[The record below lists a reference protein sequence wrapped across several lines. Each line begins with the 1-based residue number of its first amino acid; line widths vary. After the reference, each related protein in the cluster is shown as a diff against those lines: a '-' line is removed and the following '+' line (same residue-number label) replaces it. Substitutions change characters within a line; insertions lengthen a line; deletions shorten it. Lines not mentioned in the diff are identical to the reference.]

1 MTQSPI
7 SRRTAIATLGAL
19 GATAALAQGAATGR
33 PATVRIGY
41 QKSSTLIAVL
51 KVQGALEKQLAPLNV
66 SVSWHEFTSGL
77 PLLEALNLDNLD
89 ISADVADTVP
99 VFAQAAGADL
109 TFIAQEAPSPAA
121 QAIVVREDSPLK
133 TVADLKGKKVGFAK
147 AAGAH
152 YLLIAALEKA
162 GLSLKDIT
170 PAYLTPAD
178 GRAAFEKG
186 AIDAWVVW
194 DPFLAAA
201 QTQKPGQSNVRVLAD
216 GTGIASY
223 QRYYLAST
231 KFAKARPDVL
241 RVVYAELEKTGK
253 WVKQSPKDAAALLSP
268 VWGLDAATIE
278 QANSRRSYAVR
289 AVVPE
294 ALSEQQRIADAFF
307 AEKLLPRK
315 IDALNVALFKPG
327 A

>member
-1 MTQSPI
+1 MNTSI
-7 SRRTAIATLGAL
+7 SRRAVIATLGAL
-19 GATAALAQGAATGR
+19 GAGAVWAQGVAPR
-33 PATVRIGY
+33 PVTVRFGY
-41 QKSSTLIAVL
+41 QKSSTLTALL
-51 KVQGALEKQLAPLNV
+51 KAQGTLEKQLAPLNATL
-66 SVSWHEFTSGL
+66 SWHEFTSGL

-99 VFAQAAGADL
+99 VFAQAAGAEL

-121 QAIVVREDSPLK
+121 QAIVVREDSPIT

-162 GLSLKDIT
+162 GLSFKDIV

-201 QTQKPGQSNVRVLAD
+201 QRQSKVRILAD
-216 GTGIASY
+216 GAGIASY

-241 RVVYAELEKTGK
+241 RVIYAELEKTGK
-253 WVKQSPKDAAALLSP
+253 WVKQNPKDAAALLSP

-289 AVVPE
+289 PVVVDS
-294 ALSEQQRIADAFF
+294 LVEQQRIADAFF
-307 AEKLLPRK
+307 GEKLLPRK
-315 IDALNVALFKPG
+315 LNALDVALFKPG

>member
-1 MTQSPI
+1 MKNTI
-7 SRRTAIATLGAL
+7 SRRAAIAAL
-19 GATAALAQGAATGR
+19 GAWGAGAVLAQGVAPR
-33 PATVRIGY
+33 PVTVRFGY
-41 QKSSTLIAVL
+41 QKSSTLTALL
-51 KVQGALEKQLAPLNV
+51 KAQGALEKQLAPLNAML
-66 SVSWHEFTSGL
+66 SWHEFTSGL

-109 TFIAQEAPSPAA
+109 TFVAQEAPSPAA
-121 QAIVVREDSPLK
+121 QAIVVREGSPIK
-133 TVADLKGKKVGFAK
+133 TVADLKGKKIGFAK
-147 AAGAH
+147 AAGVH
-152 YLLIAALEKA
+152 YLLIAALDKA
-162 GLSLKDIT
+162 GLSFKDIE

-194 DPFLAAA
+194 DPFLSAA
-201 QTQKPGQSNVRVLAD
+201 QRQSKVRVLAD

-223 QRYYLAST
+223 QRYYLAGS

-241 RVVYAELEKTGK
+241 RVIYAELEKTGK
-253 WVKQSPKDAAALLSP
+253 WVKQNPKEAAALLSP

-278 QANSRRSYAVR
+278 QANARRSYAVR
-289 AVVPE
+289 PVVPE
-294 ALSEQQRIADAFF
+294 GLTEQQRIADAFF
-307 AEKLLPRK
+307 TEKLLPRK
-315 IDALNVALFKPG
+315 INALDVALFKPG